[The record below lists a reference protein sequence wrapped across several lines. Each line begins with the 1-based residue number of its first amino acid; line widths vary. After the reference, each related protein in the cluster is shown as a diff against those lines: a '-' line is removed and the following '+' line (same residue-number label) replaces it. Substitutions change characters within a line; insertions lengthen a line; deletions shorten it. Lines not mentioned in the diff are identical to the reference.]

1 MEPFKTAELAMER
14 WTATLWGILFRPKRR
29 PGDVVAVLRR
39 ECDDNALIVARQ
51 RVVVPNVFVIDL
63 LPDTHRKLTTH
74 ALPVEPHLVNQVR
87 RHAAEQGYTF
97 AGPVAVDLRPAHRET
112 TERFR
117 VRSRI
122 APVERRPRPTGFQ
135 ERR

>member
-1 MEPFKTAELAMER
+1 MGPFETTELAMER
-14 WTATLWGILFRPKRR
+14 WTANLWRLLFRPKQR
-29 PGDVVAVLRR
+29 PGEVVAVLRR
-39 ECDDNALIVARQ
+39 ECDDNALIVGRQ

-63 LPDTHRKLTTH
+63 LPDIHHRLTTH
-74 ALPVEPHLVNQVR
+74 ALPVEPHLVNQVQ

-97 AGPVAVDLRPAHRET
+97 AGPVAVDLCPAPAET

-122 APVERRPRPTGFQ
+122 APVDRQPR
-135 ERR
+135 